1 MNETSQNAT
10 YYMRYKDIIN
20 QKAGEYYAKNKEN
33 IKECQREKYKN
44 MSTAEKKKLIEKQKE
59 WFNKQTEEKQNEIR
73 RKAREYSKN
82 RYHNHII
89 AVN

>member
-33 IKECQREKYKN
+33 IKESQREKYKN
-44 MSTAEKKKLIEKQKE
+44 MGTAENKKLIEKQKE